1 MASFVP
7 TTILLLLLL
16 FSATT
21 VVVVVVRSSGY
32 NGDYMFG
39 YCSPYRF
46 VYSTADLIEKERV
59 VYEAMSGTYGGGHK
73 KKQEKCAFSPS
84 AAAGGGGYS
93 FFCAYAFC
101 RSSLSQ
107 NDCRDCLNDAAWQ
120 LEVRYCSDRAG
131 GQLRL
136 MDCFLRY
143 ETYQFC
149 T

>member
-1 MASFVP
+1 MPSFVP
-7 TTILLLLLL
+7 TTILLLLLLL

-21 VVVVVVRSSGY
+21 VVVVVRSGGY

-39 YCSPYRF
+39 YCSPNRF
-46 VYSTADLIEKERV
+46 VYSTANLIEKDRV
-59 VYEAMSGTYGGGHK
+59 VNEAMSGTYGGQE
-73 KKQEKCAFSPS
+73 KQEKCAFSTS
-84 AAAGGGGYS
+84 GGGGGS

-101 RSSLSQ
+101 RSLSGD
-107 NDCRDCLNDAAWQ
+107 DCRDCLNEAESQ
-120 LEVRYCSDRAG
+120 LESRYCRDRDG
-131 GQLRL
+131 GQLLL